1 MNFILLKVDNP
12 KKLKSLSKNK
22 INFFRKDEDVSIFHY
37 NQMDN
42 GLFHVVFNISDEYV
56 VSTKKLGHQHNFTYS
71 SLSNYFFK
79 LETNYTILEYI
90 NNEYLDEV
98 LNEIRKKTKSI
109 ISIVEI
115 NNGHF
120 LDIYDNLK
128 GKIKKLAYTNQDEE
142 FVELENINQ
151 GTLQKISE
159 ENLIDSIT
167 FFFDNQYVSIKAN
180 GKISVDNSNQEYLV
194 GFIERVLN
202 ALN

>member
-22 INFFRKDEDVSIFHY
+22 INFFRKDEEISIFHY

-71 SLSNYFFK
+71 SLSNYFFD
-79 LETNYTILEYI
+79 LDTNYTVLEYI
-90 NNEYLDEV
+90 NNEYLDEI
-98 LNEIRKKTKSI
+98 LNEIKKKTKSL

-115 NNGHF
+115 KNDQ
-120 LDIYDNLK
+120 LLEIYGEFK
-128 GKIKKLAYTNQDEE
+128 GKIKKLEYTNQDEE
-142 FVELENINQ
+142 LIELDNISQ
-151 GTLQKISE
+151 DTLQKISE
-159 ENLIDSIT
+159 NNSLDSIT
-167 FFFDNQYVSIKAN
+167 FLFDNQFVTIKAN
-180 GKISVDNSNQEYLV
+180 GKISVDNSNQDYLV

-202 ALN
+202 AVH